1 MRINY
6 LTYFYH
12 KLKNLSLFKHGRYSG
27 YLRPISYIIDLT
39 IINGLAVFY
48 LLNGKDPFV
57 FSIFISVGWLLLS
70 VYSKFYEVYRYT
82 RPINILALI
91 VKQSILFLLFVFA
104 FSGLYHA
111 MDIYPRA
118 IVKYILLCFLII
130 TFLKFTVYYLL
141 QKYRVSFGGNYRSTV
156 ILGINKK
163 TIALENFFN
172 KNPEYGYLHKK
183 TFNFKNKEHP
193 INDCFQYIL
202 NEGID
207 EIYCSISELTN
218 SQIADIVGFADNNL
232 KILKFIPDNK
242 EIYSKKLRYEYY
254 DYIPILTLRTIPLED
269 YVNTIIK
276 RGFDILFSS
285 IVIVFILSWL
295 TPIIAL
301 LIKLE
306 SKGTVFFKQ
315 SRNGFNYKEFD
326 CYKFRSMTP
335 NKDAHLYQATRDDQ
349 RVTQVG
355 KFIRKTSI
363 DELPQF
369 FNVLFG
375 DMSVVG
381 PRPHMVSHTT
391 MYAKKIDKFMVRHF
405 VKPGIT
411 GLAQISGFRGEVET
425 DKDIIGR
432 VKYDIFYIEN
442 WSLLLDIKIIF
453 QTFMNAV
460 KGDDKAY

>member
-1 MRINY
+1 M
-6 LTYFYH
+6 
-12 KLKNLSLFKHGRYSG
+12 SLFKHGRYSG
-27 YLRPISYIIDLT
+27 YLRPISYVLDLS
-39 IINGLAVFY
+39 IINVIAVYY
-48 LLNGKDPFV
+48 LLQGKDPIV
-57 FSIFISVGWLLLS
+57 FSIFISVGWILLS

-82 RPINILALI
+82 RPVNIISLI
-91 VKQSILFLLFVFA
+91 IKQLILFLLFVFA
-104 FSGLYHA
+104 FSGLYHELN
-111 MDIYPRA
+111 IYPKP
-118 IVKYILLCFLII
+118 IVKYTLICFLII
-130 TFLKFTVYYLL
+130 TILKFTVYYLL

-156 ILGINKK
+156 ILGLNKK

-172 KNPEYGYLHKK
+172 TNLEYGYAHKK
-183 TFNFKNKEHP
+183 TYNFKNKDLSLNE
-193 INDCFQYIL
+193 CFEYIL
-202 NEGID
+202 DEGID

-218 SQIADIVGFADNNL
+218 AEIADIVDFADNNL
-232 KILKFIPDNK
+232 KILKFIPDSK

-254 DYIPILTLRTIPLED
+254 DYIPVLTLRNIPLED
-269 YVNTIIK
+269 SVNTILK

-285 IVIVFILSWL
+285 IVIIFILSWL
-295 TPIIAL
+295 TPFIAI

-315 SRNGFNYKEFD
+315 SRNGFNFKEFD

-335 NKDAHLYQATRDDQ
+335 NQDANLYQATRGDQ
-349 RVTQVG
+349 RVTKVG

-381 PRPHMVSHTT
+381 PRPHMVSHTN

-411 GLAQISGFRGEVET
+411 GLAQVSGFRGEVET

-442 WSLLLDIKIIF
+442 WSLLLDIKIIA
-453 QTFMNAV
+453 QTFLNAV
-460 KGDDKAY
+460 KGEDKAY